1 MRFIIRMLPPGLAAL
16 LLGFAVAEWTVALQ
30 AVGIAPQ
37 MRVARFGEA
46 ILAIAFALAVAW
58 TLNRALNLLLWRGL
72 LRSPARPPVPRLLI
86 DLSSALIYLLS
97 LALLGEWHFQ
107 AELMAGALATSGLL
121 VAIVG
126 FAVRDVIADVFS
138 GVTAQL
144 ERPYAIGDWIEF
156 QGRTGQVVEVSWRAT
171 RLVTLDETT
180 VVVPNGLLARQPL
193 LNYSL
198 PRRHFREVLRVRLD
212 PAVPAARARRILM
225 AAARSADGVRADPP
239 PDVKLLDFDRQAAVY
254 HLRFWVDDYRALQP
268 ARDAVAGAV
277 LDHLDKAGL
286 GFAREGSDILLH
298 RETMGDG
305 GRQAPEKILR
315 RVDLFDVL
323 DDRDVADLVAGLRL
337 RRAAAGEVI
346 VREGEEGASLFVLTE
361 GLLGVEAKDP
371 QGAPRP
377 VGRLAPGE
385 VFGEISLLTGHPRSA
400 TVTARTDA
408 VLLEITAESFMPVLQ
423 RRPELA
429 GELAAIVAGRLGRN
443 ALLAQA
449 VPGETPH
456 ETERPLANRILGRM
470 RGFFRL

>member
-1 MRFIIRMLPPGLAAL
+1 MLPPAL
-16 LLGFAVAEWTVALQ
+16 TALVLGIGMAEWPALMQ
-30 AVGIAPQ
+30 AMAVPPAA
-37 MRVARFGEA
+37 RLARFGDA
-46 ILAIAFALAVAW
+46 GLATAFALAAAW
-58 TLNRALNLLLWRGL
+58 TLNRALNLVLWQGL
-72 LRSPARPPVPRLLI
+72 LRSPGRPPVPRLLI
-86 DLSSALIYLLS
+86 DLSGAMIFL
-97 LALLGEWHFQ
+97 LALALVGEWHFRV
-107 AELMAGALATSGLL
+107 EMMTGALATSGLL
-121 VAIVG
+121 VAIIG

-156 QGRTGQVVEVSWRAT
+156 QGRTGQVVEISWRAT

-239 PDVKLLDFDRQAAVY
+239 PDVKLLEFDRQAAVY
-254 HLRFWVDDYRALQP
+254 HLRFWVDDFRALQP

-298 RETMGDG
+298 RETSPAG
-305 GRQAPEKILR
+305 GRQAPEQILR

-323 DDRDVADLVAGLRL
+323 DDRDVADLVAGLKL
-337 RRAAAGEVI
+337 RRAVAGEVL
-346 VREGEEGASLFVLTE
+346 VREGEEGASLFVVTE
-361 GLLGVEAKDP
+361 GLLQVEAKGP
-371 QGAPRP
+371 ESAPRP

-385 VFGEISLLTGHPRSA
+385 VFGEISLLTGQPRTA

-408 VLLEITAESFMPVLQ
+408 VLFEITADSFMPVLQ
-423 RRPELA
+423 RRPDLA
-429 GELAAIVAGRLGRN
+429 EELAAIVADRLGRN
-443 ALLAQA
+443 AVVAQ
-449 VPGETPH
+449 VDPGETQQ
-456 ETERPLANRILGRM
+456 EIERPLANRILGRM